1 MIKEALIKG
10 KDGKPIPVEINKGL
24 VLERK
29 TKRITNLS
37 KNEKIYAQGDG
48 VMKIA
53 PFDNYYL
60 FTIYSELNMEDIPVD
75 IHNMGSFFLTFKD
88 KSSEI
93 RIENYK
99 NTRDIDPT
107 SGQIL
112 FRISQEE
119 AEKIL
124 ALNTNIFYITSML
137 YDNIS
142 KSDETVLYS
151 GRFAEYNDASINSL
165 TDEIAKLNTELNA
178 IKKEKEDEKKE
189 LQAKIDKLTDLLNS
203 ISLESELVKEELK
216 TYKNMYDEVSKD
228 IKDKTKLQIL
238 DSQDTVSKIEEQLKR
253 ISAEMAINAK
263 TSKNKSVMPNNKF
276 MLLERNTLKNAAYS
290 TTITSNITDKKISIA
305 NIEIKDG
312 IVNIYAVMHTSFA
325 SLDTEAEKT
334 QYNYYN
340 NVFKSL
346 ETMISSS
353 PNKNIKFEIVYAEKD
368 TKNIIN
374 TYNIKD
380 NCVLI
385 VKNDFVIP
393 IQVNI
398 YDTDSKSANGNVE
411 ANRIF
416 TLIETYLLTIN
427 SIK

>member
-10 KDGKPIPVEINKGL
+10 KDGNPIPVEINKGL

-60 FTIYSELNMEDIPVD
+60 FTIYSELNMEDVPVD

-88 KSSEI
+88 KSSEV
-93 RIENYK
+93 RIKNYT
-99 NTRDIDPT
+99 NTKDIDPT
-107 SGQIL
+107 SGQIM

-124 ALNTNIFYITSML
+124 ALDTNIFYITSML
-137 YDNIS
+137 YDNVS

-165 TDEIAKLNTELNA
+165 TEEIAKLNAELNTV
-178 IKKEKEDEKKE
+178 KKEKEEEKKE
-189 LQAKIDKLTDLLNS
+189 LQTKIDKLTDLLNS
-203 ISLESELVKEELK
+203 VSLESELIKEELK
-216 TYKNMYDEVSKD
+216 TYKNMYNELSKD
-228 IKDKTKLQIL
+228 AKDKTKIQIL
-238 DSQDTVSKIEEQLKR
+238 DSQSTISKIEEQLKR
-253 ISAEMAINAK
+253 ISAETAINAK
-263 TSKNKSVMPNNKF
+263 TNKNKSVVPNNKF
-276 MLLERNTLKNAAYS
+276 MLLEKNTLKNAAL
-290 TTITSNITDKKISIA
+290 TPVVASNITDKKISIA

-312 IVNIYAVMHTSFA
+312 IVNIYAVMYTSFA

-346 ETMISSS
+346 ETMINSS

-374 TYNIKD
+374 TYNVKD

-398 YDTDSKSANGNVE
+398 YDTNSKSTNENVE